1 MSSVTT
7 RTMTAYRFVPSK
19 HNPVPE
25 IIPVPIPTEGQ
36 VLVRVLAA
44 GVCHSDVGILI
55 PGGALSHFVPPTI
68 FTLGHEG
75 AGIIAELGPSVA
87 STFPQLKIGDYVAIW
102 SGNPCQ
108 KPTCIACSRG
118 YTNLCTIEHGIHGL
132 RHDGSWAEYIALRA
146 SSVVPVPGTLDGI
159 APAIISAATDA
170 VLTPYHAMKTSC
182 RVQAE
187 HTVLC
192 MGIGGLGLN
201 GVDIAKK
208 CLGAR
213 CVIACDTRSVALHDA
228 LAAGADYAVPPE
240 QLLSLIEEE
249 RLVVDFAFDFVGIQ
263 ATFDACFAAIRPGGT
278 IHVLGLLADTLAYT
292 ALTAMRKDLTLKS
305 SFWGTRD
312 ELAEI
317 LQAISDGLLKPKV
330 DSRPMSQCIQVLDD
344 MREGRLQARVAL
356 VPDAIAVRIA
366 SYKL

>member
-1 MSSVTT
+1 MLVSEVSVHV
-7 RTMTAYRFVPSK
+7 YW
-19 HNPVPE
+19 
-25 IIPVPIPTEGQ
+25 PT
-36 VLVRVLAA
+36 LFSVR
-44 GVCHSDVGILI
+44 
-55 PGGALSHFVPPTI
+55 
-68 FTLGHEG
+68 

-87 STFPQLKIGDYVAIW
+87 STFPDLKVGDYVAIW
-102 SGNPCQ
+102 SGNPCRT
-108 KPTCIACSRG
+108 PSCTACSRG
-118 YTNLCTIEHGIHGL
+118 YTNICTIAHGIHGL

-146 SSVVPVPGTLDGI
+146 SSVVPVPATPERI

-201 GVDIAKK
+201 GVGIAKK

-213 CVIACDTRSVALHDA
+213 CVIACDTRSVALKDA
-228 LAAGADYAVPPE
+228 LAAGADYGVPPG
-240 QLLSLIEEE
+240 QLLSLIEEKK
-249 RLVVDFAFDFVGIQ
+249 LVVDFAFDFVGIQ
-263 ATFDACFAAIRPGGT
+263 ATFDSCFAAIRPGGT
-278 IHVLGLLADTLAYT
+278 IHVLGLAADSLAYA
-292 ALTAMRKDLTLKS
+292 ALTVMQKDLTLKS
-305 SFWGTRD
+305 SFWGTQS

-330 DSRPMSQCIQVLDD
+330 ETRPMSQCVQVLDE

-356 VPDAIAVRIA
+356 VPDASTVGE
-366 SYKL
+366 